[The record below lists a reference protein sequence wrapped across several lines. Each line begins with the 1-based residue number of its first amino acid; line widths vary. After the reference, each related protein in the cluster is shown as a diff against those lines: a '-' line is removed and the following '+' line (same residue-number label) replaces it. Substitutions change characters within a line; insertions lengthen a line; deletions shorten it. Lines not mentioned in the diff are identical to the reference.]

1 MIMRA
6 KNEAAITAEHLYE
19 QVRDNEFNFDY
30 VLQRD
35 GGQWTA
41 NQKNKFIDTL
51 LNGYAVPDIWYLED
65 SETQIKTV
73 VDGKQRLTTVFS
85 YMNDEWKLAKSF
97 ESVYYD
103 NKFYDVA
110 GKKFS
115 ELDSQ
120 MQKLIKRYLFT
131 FKSLTGYT
139 DEQVEEQFLRLNSG
153 TSFKPTQKARVAL
166 GTQIAPKFDEKILDL
181 PFWDRCASSIANS
194 KTDAKLGVALEC
206 LMLLTDYET
215 KSYGSPDVIKFAEY
229 YKDNY
234 KDSDLDELALL
245 LNKLDE
251 YYPTDE
257 ECVPYLKKLHIPAL
271 VICMK
276 QFLEIQSGKVKF
288 NGIVKFN
295 FTEEDFENWLYKWT
309 TEVYRGQYT
318 ENGCKDGTTK
328 KPKVEARVDIICTLL
343 LTAAEG
349 KIIRLITSIKG
360 NDFDWKNGD
369 YSFLTESVLAGN
381 GIDDGIAD
389 DINNYDSPAD
399 NILDAEIIENDID
412 DMPNDLCTVD
422 DIINSVDLDE
432 EIIEMKELE
441 SEVYVQADEEG
452 AVYHADAS

>member
-1 MIMRA
+1 MRA

-97 ESVYYD
+97 EPVYYD

-115 ELDSQ
+115 ELDPQ

-215 KSYGSPDVIKFAEY
+215 KSYGSPDIIKFAEY

-234 KDSDLDELALL
+234 KDSDLDELAMLL
-245 LNKLDE
+245 EKLDE
-251 YYPTDE
+251 YYPSDE

-271 VICMK
+271 VMCMK
-276 QFLEIQSGKVKF
+276 VFLNIQSGKLLFHNVAKCRF
-288 NGIVKFN
+288 S
-295 FTEEDFENWLYKWT
+295 EEEFEEWFYKWT
-309 TEVYRGQYT
+309 TKTYQKEYT
-318 ENGCKDGTTK
+318 EKGCKEGTTK
-328 KPKVEARVDIICTLL
+328 KAKVEARVNIICQTLINVVGDKMCDL
-343 LTAAEG
+343 VEE
-349 KIIRLITSIKG
+349 IKG
-360 NDFDWKNGD
+360 EDFDWENGD
-369 YSFLTESVLAGN
+369 YSFLNEIEDEDEDEEEVEVEIISDVEATNVADDTTDDDSVVSDSDINVIDVNIVGDDDNNVQTDGKN
-381 GIDDGIAD
+381 GDEHYEIAD
-389 DINNYDSPAD
+389 RRDTDTRY
-399 NILDAEIIENDID
+399 L
-412 DMPNDLCTVD
+412 
-422 DIINSVDLDE
+422 
-432 EIIEMKELE
+432 
-441 SEVYVQADEEG
+441 
-452 AVYHADAS
+452 

>member
-85 YMNDEWKLAKSF
+85 FMNDEWKLAKSF
-97 ESVYYD
+97 EPVYHD

-166 GTQIAPKFDEKILDL
+166 GTQVAPKFDEKILNL
-181 PFWDRCASSIANS
+181 PFWDRCSSSIANS

-215 KSYGSPDVIKFAEY
+215 KSYGSPDIIKFAEY

-251 YYPTDE
+251 YYPADE
-257 ECVPYLKKLHIPAL
+257 ECVSYLKKLHIPAL
-271 VICMK
+271 VMCMK
-276 QFLEIQSGKVKF
+276 VFLNIQSGKLLFHDVAKCRF
-288 NGIVKFN
+288 S
-295 FTEEDFENWLYKWT
+295 EEEFEEWLYKWVT
-309 TEVYRGQYT
+309 KTYQKDYT
-318 ENGCKDGTTK
+318 EKGCKEGTTK
-328 KPKVEARVDIICTLL
+328 KTKVEARVNIICQS
-343 LTAAEG
+343 
-349 KIIRLITSIKG
+349 LINIVSDKMCDLVEEIKG
-360 NDFDWKNGD
+360 EDFDWENGD
-369 YSFLTESVLAGN
+369 YSFLNEIEDEDEDEEEVEAEIISGGEVTNVA
-381 GIDDGIAD
+381 DDIADIAD
-389 DINNYDSPAD
+389 DIVDNDSVVGDDD
-399 NILDAEIIENDID
+399 NVQNDRQ
-412 DMPNDLCTVD
+412 NG
-422 DIINSVDLDE
+422 DE
-432 EIIEMKELE
+432 CY
-441 SEVYVQADEEG
+441 EVTDRRDTDTRYL
-452 AVYHADAS
+452 